1 MKEQWRQQMRQK
13 MADYRKAAPEVSW
26 DKLDE
31 ALANNKPK
39 VIAVPMWMRR
49 IAAAVVVLFV
59 VTTGYLALNRN
70 HEELSRGDGFDYP
83 VSSAN
88 GITQNRPHHED
99 GASPTNGEAASA
111 QGAYSPVRSYKTR
124 LLASHGDC
132 PPVRSEVT
140 TKPVDEDTVV
150 VHTEN
155 KDNATDSR
163 QAVNVTESRQEPSTT
178 TPRQVINYPSDPQHQ
193 KASVSGSRLMAKV
206 YLSNGLAGSNNYI
219 RDNGYSGEFSNN
231 TDKSQPTGQT
241 QDYNNNSS
249 NLTHHQPVR
258 FGLSLR
264 YRLDDKWSI
273 ESGLTYTRLRSD
285 KKQGNSTNTEQ
296 TLSYVGI
303 PVNANYLLWG
313 NRHVNFYVSAGAM
326 VEKMVKGRLET
337 TYNGGKWEKDVSIHP
352 LQFSINGGIG
362 AEFNLTNQF
371 SIYAEPGMGYY
382 FDNGSSVP
390 TYYQDTPFSF
400 NLNLGLRLTLK

>member
-1 MKEQWRQQMRQK
+1 
-13 MADYRKAAPEVSW
+13 
-26 DKLDE
+26 
-31 ALANNKPK
+31 
-39 VIAVPMWMRR
+39 
-49 IAAAVVVLFV
+49 
-59 VTTGYLALNRN
+59 
-70 HEELSRGDGFDYP
+70 
-83 VSSAN
+83 
-88 GITQNRPHHED
+88 
-99 GASPTNGEAASA
+99 
-111 QGAYSPVRSYKTR
+111 
-124 LLASHGDC
+124 
-132 PPVRSEVT
+132 VRSEVT
-140 TKPVDEDTVV
+140 TKPIDEDTVV
-150 VHTEN
+150 VHTEH
-155 KDNATDSR
+155 KDNATNSR

-178 TPRQVINYPSDPQHQ
+178 TPRQVINYPPDPQHQ

-219 RDNGYSGEFSNN
+219 RDNGYSGEYSNN
-231 TDKSQPTGQT
+231 TDKFQPTGQT
-241 QDYNNNSS
+241 QHHYNNSS

-303 PVNANYLLWG
+303 PVNANYLLWR
-313 NRHVNFYVSAGAM
+313 NRHVNFYVSAGTM

-337 TYNGGKWEKDVSIHP
+337 TYNGGKWEKDVSIHS

-362 AEFNLTNQF
+362 ADFNLTNQF

-382 FDNGSSVP
+382 FDNGSDVP

-400 NLNLGLRLTLK
+400 NLNLGLRFNLK